1 MATATT
7 AELGGAG
14 EAIAAAIGAIP
25 DGALDWRP
33 GGGEWSPRQIIGH
46 VAAATDF
53 YLAIIEGAR
62 EGGFGAVQLDFEC
75 LLPRARATEAEV
87 ARCATAPAAREAFER
102 AHRRLLAALEG
113 LTPEELD
120 RPFVFLDQQPG
131 EPPAMTTTLRERVGP
146 RAAGHL
152 REHQGQLA
160 STLARWRGGSGPRP
174 RARRRPRL
182 SGALGR
188 VVPVGREW
196 GGRGMG
202 GPAPQ
207 PDADDARRR

>member
-62 EGGFGAVQLDFEC
+62 EGGFARSNSTSSAC
-75 LLPRARATEAEV
+75 CRARATEAEV

-131 EPPAMTTTLRERVGP
+131 EPPAMTTTLRERVRP

-160 STLARWRGGSGPRP
+160 STLARWRGGSGRD
-174 RARRRPRL
+174 
-182 SGALGR
+182 
-188 VVPVGREW
+188 
-196 GGRGMG
+196 RGQGG
-202 GPAPQ
+202 GPA
-207 PDADDARRR
+207 